1 MNKIKDTTT
10 VMSKLFSKRKSFGV
24 AVRFF
29 DRGQMT
35 GDLAEVYLQTEFC
48 PYG

>member
-1 MNKIKDTTT
+1 MDKTKDITT
-10 VMSKLFSKRKSFGV
+10 VMSKLFSKRKSFGL

-29 DRGQMT
+29 NKGQMT
-35 GDLAEVYLQTEFC
+35 EDLAEVYLETEFF